1 MLIALWI
8 VNAFLALSF
17 VGTGLLKLV
26 RSKARLK
33 EMGLGWTDDYSPAVI
48 RLIGIAELVGA
59 AGLILPLATGI
70 AVVLAPVAAVCLAII
85 MVGAIPAHVRH
96 GESYLPPLILLVL
109 AIASAIVGF
118 LVALA

>member
-8 VNAFLALSF
+8 INAFLALSF
-17 VGTGLLKLV
+17 LGTGLLKLV
-26 RSKARLK
+26 RPKAKLK
-33 EMGLGWTDDYSPAVI
+33 EMGLGWTDDYSQTVI
-48 RLIGIAELVGA
+48 RLIGTAEVVGA

-70 AVVLAPVAAVCLAII
+70 APILAPIAAVCLAII

-109 AIASAIVGF
+109 SVASAVLGF
-118 LVALA
+118 LVVLA